1 MELWVSTN
9 TLIGKPVDGGQQL
22 DEVTLAAT
30 DAAELRSLA
39 ALFLEA
45 ATELDEL
52 HDDPLWHLHYY
63 DSEHWPEGSADL
75 ILTRIQQ
82 P

>member
-9 TLIGKPVDGGQQL
+9 ALIGKPVDGSRQL
-22 DEVTLAAT
+22 DQVTLAAT

-45 ATELDEL
+45 ATQLDDL
-52 HDDPLWHLHYY
+52 HDDPLAVPPLVV
-63 DSEHWPEGSADL
+63 
-75 ILTRIQQ
+75 
-82 P
+82 